1 MTDLNEI
8 LAARVTTETFTYAEV
23 QAIITDKNTLQN
35 ELNETKKKLSAAESS
50 KDTWYKSA
58 QEREGQLDQI
68 HDILTALGIPERKE
82 GEDYRY
88 TKYPVLTRLALFIS
102 KKG

>member
-1 MTDLNEI
+1 MTDLKEI

-23 QAIITDKNTLQN
+23 QAIIADKNNIQN
-35 ELNETKKKLSAAESS
+35 ELTEAKKKLAEVERH
-50 KDTWYKSA
+50 KDMYYKASN
-58 QEREGQLDQI
+58 EKETQLDQI

-88 TKYPVLTRLALFIS
+88 TKYPLMTRIALFIS
-102 KKG
+102 KKD